1 MLLKETAMTVDLK
14 ELKVNTNKERQAW
27 IDLLY
32 NCVNFHMGVSEEVKA
47 DILGDEQSKAM
58 YMYHTSMANAVRD
71 AITLIEMW
79 DIEEEGDIKQI

>member
-1 MLLKETAMTVDLK
+1 
-14 ELKVNTNKERQAW
+14 
-27 IDLLY
+27 
-32 NCVNFHMGVSEEVKA
+32 
-47 DILGDEQSKAM
+47 M

>member
-1 MLLKETAMTVDLK
+1 MTVDLK

-32 NCVNFHMGVSEEVKA
+32 NFVNFHMGGSEEGKA

-79 DIEEEGDIKQI
+79 DIEEEGDIKEI